1 MDRITSMT
9 VFDKVVET
17 HSFSAAARQMRLS
30 QAAVSK
36 HVQAL
41 EDWLGARL
49 VNRTTRRISLTD
61 FGAAFHRRCARV
73 LEDLEEAK
81 RAASELQA
89 IPTGTLRITAPIPF
103 GKHIEPIVS
112 DFMARY
118 PDVAFEIALT
128 DRRVDLVQERFD
140 LAIRVGHLPDSSL
153 VTRSLATSR
162 YVLCAAPAYIERYG
176 VPHHPSD
183 LTRHRCLQFSHHTQ
197 NEWKFATPDGEISIP
212 IESRLKSNNA
222 DLLLTATLDGQGI
235 MLAPSFHVSRDL
247 RIGRLVP
254 LLEDYVN
261 AQAAVHVV
269 YPHSRHLSAK
279 VRCFVDFMAL
289 YFKTP
294 PWD

>member
-17 HSFSAAARQMRLS
+17 QSFSAAARQMRLS

-49 VNRTTRRISLTD
+49 INRTTRRISLTD

-81 RAASELQA
+81 QAAGELQTV
-89 IPTGTLRITAPIPF
+89 PKGTLRMTAPISF
-103 GKHIEPIVS
+103 GKHIEPIIA

-118 PDVAFEIALT
+118 PDVAFEVALT
-128 DRRVDLVQERFD
+128 DRRIDLVQEGFD
-140 LAIRVGHLPDSSL
+140 LAIRVGRLPDSSL
-153 VTRSLATSR
+153 IMRSLATSR

-176 VPHHPSD
+176 KPLHPSE
-183 LTRHRCLQFSHHTQ
+183 LVGHRCLQFSHHTQ
-197 NEWKFATPDGEISIP
+197 NEWKFTAPEGEISIP
-212 IESRLKSNNA
+212 IHSRFKSNNA
-222 DLLLTATLDGQGI
+222 DLLLAAARDGQGI
-235 MLAPSFHVSRDL
+235 MLAPSFHVGRDL
-247 RIGRLVP
+247 RLGRLMP
-254 LLEDYVN
+254 LLEQYVK
-261 AQAAVHVV
+261 ADATIHAA

-279 VRCFVDFMAL
+279 VRCFVDFMAPC
-289 YFKTP
+289 FKTP
-294 PWD
+294 PWE